1 MFAVR
6 EDKDGRLVI
15 SDHTVVLQRISVLGD
30 LHLLCQ
36 DVLFYQRGTRRC
48 GGTHQVR
55 YDGGQEDGSTRVHRF
70 RVLGSDRLL
79 RRHRTGRLSADR
91 CLQNENIVSFLL
103 SPEFLRQPV
112 PLRSADATIQKG
124 FVRIVK

>member
-6 EDKDGRLVI
+6 EDKDGGLVV
-15 SDHTVVLQRISVLGD
+15 SGHTAVLQRISVLGD
-30 LHLLCQ
+30 LHLLRQ

-48 GGTHQVR
+48 GGAHQVR
-55 YDGGQEDGSTRVHRF
+55 HDGGQEDGSTRVYRL
-70 RVLGSDRLL
+70 RLLGSDRLL
-79 RRHRTGRLSADR
+79 RRYRTGRLPADR

-112 PLRSADATIQKG
+112 PVRSVDATIQKG
-124 FVRIVK
+124 FVRTVK